1 MPPHRAPDRRP
12 GRHPGGLPPAAKH
25 WMPRV
30 IELSYLAGEAHTMFH
45 DEMRGADD
53 DVFRLVGHF
62 SGYAR
67 LREVLALDVS
77 EVMAEWAGRVSN
89 DHWPPR

>member
-1 MPPHRAPDRRP
+1 VTWRTRALMADAEA
-12 GRHPGGLPPAAKH
+12 LA
-25 WMPRV
+25 WELIPRV
-30 IELSYLAGEAHTMFH
+30 IELSYIAGAAHTMFH